1 MEFPRLE
8 KDDLL
13 KRLDKPTGRIR
24 VVLDTDTY
32 NEIDDQFALIY
43 ALGSPEE
50 LEVEAIYAAPFYN
63 HRSFGPAD
71 GMEKSYQEILRLL
84 GIIGRGHHGFVFQG
98 SGGFLPGPEAPV
110 ESEAAWDLVSRAKA
124 SPDNAPLYVIAI
136 GAITNVASAI
146 LLCPEI
152 IRRIVVVWLGGH
164 PLHWSHTREFNLKQD
179 IWAAQVIF
187 DCGVPLIRIPCL
199 GVASHLLT
207 TVYELEAHLANKNP
221 ICNELLQLFI
231 EYQSDH
237 SGWAKEIWD
246 VAAVAC
252 LVHPAWTPME
262 LTPSPI
268 LTDQCT
274 WGIDPD
280 RHMTKT
286 VIFIHRNMVF
296 KDLFQKLTQRF

>member
-1 MEFPRLE
+1 MEFPRLG

-24 VVLDTDTY
+24 MVLDTDTY

-50 LEVEAIYAAPFYN
+50 LEVEAIYAAPYYN
-63 HRSFGPAD
+63 HRSSGPGD

-84 GIIGRGHHGFVFQG
+84 GIINRGHQGFVFRG
-98 SGGFLPGPEAPV
+98 SRGFLPSPETPI

-124 SPDNAPLYVIAI
+124 SPENALLYVVAI

-152 IRRIVVVWLGGH
+152 IHRIVVVWLGGH
-164 PLHWSHTREFNLKQD
+164 PMHWPHTREFNLKQD

-187 DCGVPLIRIPCL
+187 DCGVPLIRIPCM

-207 TVYELEAHLANKNP
+207 TIYELEAHLGGRNP

-231 EYQSDH
+231 EYHADH
-237 SGWAKEIWD
+237 FGWAKEIWD
-246 VAAVAC
+246 LAPVAY
-252 LVHPAWTPME
+252 LIHPVWIPTE
-262 LTPSPI
+262 ITPSP
-268 LTDQCT
+268 
-274 WGIDPD
+274 
-280 RHMTKT
+280 
-286 VIFIHRNMVF
+286 
-296 KDLFQKLTQRF
+296 